1 MTRGSPAGPR
11 RLSSAEMREYWRVHD
26 RRFGEIDYAR
36 DPDGLTN
43 ICAAGQPL
51 WLGSYYARFQRL
63 VYEQLLAGVAGARVG
78 SRALDVGCGAGRWCR
93 LLADR
98 GYDVTGIDIQ
108 PRLIEQ
114 NRRRLP
120 ACRFL
125 EVALQDFVDEDGFDL
140 VSCVTVIQHL
150 PFEEQQSAVARLR
163 ELTKPAGHA
172 IVLENVRFQAPD
184 HFSRSVT
191 DWRELFEGAGFET
204 RSLRTYNFSP
214 ALRLC
219 DRARGLLPAPREDRS
234 RDVVVED
241 VVAPDRGETE
251 PSSLTRRLL
260 RGAHGAALR
269 VAVALD
275 ARIEPHLIGR
285 RPPLAPTN
293 CGYLFRAR

>member
-1 MTRGSPAGPR
+1 
-11 RLSSAEMREYWRVHD
+11 MREYWRVHD

-63 VYEQLLAGVAGARVG
+63 VYEQLLARVPEPAPGA
-78 SRALDVGCGAGRWCR
+78 RALDVGCGAGRWCR
-93 LLADR
+93 LLDEC

-108 PRLIEQ
+108 PSLIEE

-120 ACRFL
+120 GCRFL
-125 EVALQDFVDEDGFDL
+125 DVALQDFVDDQRFDL
-140 VSCVTVIQHL
+140 VSCVTVLQHL
-150 PFEEQQSAVARLR
+150 PFEEQQAAVARLR
-163 ELTKPAGHA
+163 DLTKRDGHA

-191 DWRELFEGAGFET
+191 GWRELFEEAGFET

-219 DRARGLLPAPREDRS
+219 ERARGIFASS
-234 RDVVVED
+234 RDGQGPKVGVEG
-241 VVAPDRGETE
+241 VVAPNRE
-251 PSSLTRRLL
+251 PAEPGSVPRKIL
-260 RGAHGAALR
+260 RGGHRAVLRAA
-269 VAVALD
+269 VAVD
-275 ARIEPHLIGR
+275 TRVEPHLIGR
-285 RPPLAPTN
+285 RPRLAPTN
-293 CGYLFRAR
+293 CGYLFRTR